1 MEATDVSTV
10 RSLTLRVM
18 GCDALVVIHGGPD
31 DLAAHAEAR
40 LRDLAARWTRFDDH
54 SELSAI
60 NAARGR
66 AVTVSPET
74 FAVVNLALDAWRLTG
89 GWFDPTVLPMLIA
102 AGYDRSFDRMVD
114 GTDGMVDRARGHDGP
129 VTAAPGCA
137 DIVLDAERS
146 TVQLPIGVAID
157 LGGIGK
163 GRAADLVAGEL
174 MAAGAVGVCV
184 DLGGDVA
191 VAGTTADG
199 DAWVIGI
206 EDPFAADRD
215 VARIALAAGAV
226 ATSSRLER
234 QWRTVRGPAHHL
246 IDPTTGRPAQSRLAT
261 VSVVASTAAWA
272 EVLTKATLV
281 SGDEGLPVSFACTG
295 LVVGLDGAVR
305 HLEGLG
311 DWLV

>member
-1 MEATDVSTV
+1 
-10 RSLTLRVM
+10 M
-18 GCDALVVIHGGPD
+18 GCDALVVLHGGPD
-31 DLAAHAEAR
+31 DLPARAEAR
-40 LRDLAARWTRFDDH
+40 LRDLAARWTRFDAQ

-60 NAARGR
+60 NAAPGR

-74 FAVVNLALDAWRLTG
+74 FAVVGLALDAWQLTG
-89 GWFDPTVLPMLIA
+89 GWFDPTVLPMLIG
-102 AGYDRSFDRMVD
+102 AGYDRSFDL
-114 GTDGMVDRARGHDGP
+114 MVDRPSWNDSPAS
-129 VTAAPGCA
+129 AAPGCA
-137 DIVLDAERS
+137 DIVLDEERS
-146 TVQLPIGVAID
+146 TVRLPIGVAID

-163 GRAADLVAGEL
+163 GRAADLLASEL

-206 EDPFAADRD
+206 EDPFTHDRD

-246 IDPTTGRPAQSRLAT
+246 IDPTTGRPAQGRLAT

-281 SGDEGLPVSFACTG
+281 SGDEGIPASFKCTG
-295 LVVGLDGAVR
+295 LVVGLDGRVR
-305 HLEGLG
+305 HLEGLE
-311 DWLV
+311 DWLL